1 MKTSYYLVTAAGLTV
16 AAVVVY
22 TQQSGRSG
30 ARELPPAATAQ
41 AKPSEPAEPA
51 PFALAEMSLP
61 PVVTPP
67 DAPLVIPAANQ
78 APVRPLPPMT
88 VEPAIA
94 APTTPAAPLPQP
106 QAAPTAP
113 VVQPSTPAPLP
124 IPPVISS
131 PATPASPPPGTP
143 AIPVISPIAP
153 PTTLA
158 NPVPGPATPIAPV
171 VVPPAPAE
179 NAAPETP
186 IKPIAPAAPA
196 VPPAIPP
203 SAPVSPPLPAAPQA
217 GSSGENPAAPIAP
230 ASPLVVPQ
238 QPVIQPNPTP
248 QPAPM
253 KPKSDA
259 VSTPPVAPKPAA
271 VLPQPAPLPTPS
283 AQPKPLPLL
292 PAPRRETAAPAAPG
306 ESKFIV
312 VKGNKLIE
320 GSISVVG
327 EKAMIRQGSLER
339 SMPKTDV
346 LFVGESKDE
355 VYRFMLAKLPPN
367 DAAGRLGV
375 ARWCM
380 FAGMREQALAEAR
393 EVLKLAPGNPS
404 ATQLVRT
411 LEESLKL
418 YPSDGSTPLATARPT
433 GGTLEAEPDV
443 DLTAEGATTFA
454 SHAQPVL
461 ANKCME
467 CHARPDYPG
476 SFKLIRVTGF
486 EVGPQSTKANMR
498 STAAQLK
505 KEDPLNSPL

>member
-1 MKTSYYLVTAAGLTV
+1 
-16 AAVVVY
+16 
-22 TQQSGRSG
+22 
-30 ARELPPAATAQ
+30 
-41 AKPSEPAEPA
+41 
-51 PFALAEMSLP
+51 
-61 PVVTPP
+61 
-67 DAPLVIPAANQ
+67 
-78 APVRPLPPMT
+78 
-88 VEPAIA
+88 
-94 APTTPAAPLPQP
+94 
-106 QAAPTAP
+106 
-113 VVQPSTPAPLP
+113 
-124 IPPVISS
+124 
-131 PATPASPPPGTP
+131 
-143 AIPVISPIAP
+143 
-153 PTTLA
+153 
-158 NPVPGPATPIAPV
+158 
-171 VVPPAPAE
+171 
-179 NAAPETP
+179 
-186 IKPIAPAAPA
+186 
-196 VPPAIPP
+196 
-203 SAPVSPPLPAAPQA
+203 
-217 GSSGENPAAPIAP
+217 
-230 ASPLVVPQ
+230 
-238 QPVIQPNPTP
+238 
-248 QPAPM
+248 M

-259 VSTPPVAPKPAA
+259 VSTPPQSPPVAPSPAA

-320 GSISVVG
+320 GSISVIG

-346 LFVGESKDE
+346 LFVGETKDE

-505 KEDPLNSPL
+505 KEDPLNSPLLAKSLVAHGGMKQPAFVSRQAAAYRILESWVQVATPPVAPPMATPVPPTAIATPAPAPGEAPKVPQIPLAGDDVPAQTAAPASPVQPVTPMNEKPTPASVEIPLPPSAEFPGGVPPAAVPERVDIPIPGAPAATIRPIGPAAEALPVAPLPHSVGEPGGFSVPIVLPTPPDMPMTEVCPKHSKGVAPAAGVKPAGSTEVASPAVAPQPREKTKPAAGTFGIQAPPKPAATSPTGHDEFDPAGFNRR